1 MAVPAY
7 LWLYN
12 QSGTL
17 ISGGS
22 DVVNREDAIEMQ
34 SLNQGVHR
42 CGNTNRVC
50 NVKTF

>member
-17 ISGGS
+17 IPGGS
-22 DVVNREDAIEMQ
+22 NVLSREGAIEMQ
-34 SLNQGVHR
+34 SFNHGIHIPYDYNMGLR
-42 CGNTNRVC
+42 
-50 NVKTF
+50 